1 MQFFDQLGSLIEQRW
16 RDKNY
21 NEEVFP
27 ALAAQALADADPSSQ
42 IAPWEIIRWVH
53 QENQLPNQQDI
64 EAKFGNPPITLYAG
78 PRFYIDIYFWTDS
91 TTSIH
96 QHAFAGA
103 FQVLLGSSI
112 HSHYRFEQEQQIN
125 AHFSTGRI
133 LLNRVDLL
141 KKGDIQRIYPGR
153 QYIHSLFHL
162 DRPSATLTVRTYHS
176 PGGYPQYNYLKPFIA
191 ENPFL
196 KETSTIR
203 KIQTVSLLLNIEHPE
218 VDQMIGE
225 LISISDFH
233 TTFLILHEAFRYLTG
248 NELERVFHISS
259 GRERFYD
266 LLEKARPR
274 HGQMIDLIPPVFDE
288 MQRQNNVAHRRAYL
302 TGSEHR
308 FLLALILNVPDRAKV
323 LELVQQRFPQ
333 KDPVDT
339 VAEWVMEL
347 ATTRV
352 LGSPEPNVLGI
363 DYFDEDALFI
373 FRRLL
378 AGDAIEQV
386 KRAIQADYPV
396 EAAASL
402 LQDTDE
408 IYGSFQN
415 SILLN
420 SILSKSSAP
429 ATEAEAGDVL

>member
-1 MQFFDQLGSLIEQRW
+1 MQFFDELGSLIEQRW

-21 NEEVFP
+21 HEDSFP
-27 ALAAQALADADPSSQ
+27 ALAAQALTDADPISH
-42 IAPWEIIRWVH
+42 IDPWEIVRWVH
-53 QENQLPNQQDI
+53 KENQLPNQQDI
-64 EAKFGNPPITLYAG
+64 DAKFGNPPLTLYAG
-78 PRFYIDIYFWTDS
+78 PRFYIDLYFWIDS

-112 HSHYRFEQEQQIN
+112 HSHYRFEQEQPIN
-125 AHFSTGRI
+125 AHFSTGQV

-176 PGGYPQYNYLKPFIA
+176 PSGYPQYNYLKPYIA

-196 KETSTIR
+196 KETSTIK
-203 KIQTVSLLLNIEHPE
+203 KIQTVSLLLSIKHPE
-218 VDQMIGE
+218 VDQMISE

-233 TTFLILHEAFRYLTG
+233 TTFLILNEAFRYLTG

-259 GRERFYD
+259 GRERFHG
-266 LLEKARPR
+266 LLEKARLR
-274 HGQMIDLIPPVFDE
+274 HGKLIDLIPPVFDE
-288 MQRQNNVAHRRAYL
+288 IQRQSNIIHRRAYL
-302 TGSEHR
+302 TSSEHR

-323 LELVQQRFPQ
+323 LDLVKQRFPQ
-333 KDPVDT
+333 KDPVDA

-347 ATTRV
+347 GTTKL

-378 AGDAIEQV
+378 AGRSIEQV
-386 KRAIQADYPV
+386 KRSIQEEYPV
-396 EAAASL
+396 DAAASL
-402 LQDTDE
+402 LEDTDE
-408 IYGSFQN
+408 IYEAFQN

-420 SILSKSSAP
+420 SILSKSPAP
-429 ATEAEAGDVL
+429 APQADDGGAP